1 LSYSDLRYSVL
12 KFLGPFE
19 VWNLVLDLLLGG
31 LGFVGLGLVAHHPH
45 KLQASLAVVVLAL
58 TLLYDYY

>member
-1 LSYSDLRYSVL
+1 LESI
-12 KFLGPFE
+12 
-19 VWNLVLDLLLGG
+19 VLDLVLGG

-58 TLLYDYY
+58 TLLYDYYYRSRPEC